1 VSGGQRCVLV
11 LIAGRVQGVGYR
23 AWTAARAGEL
33 GLSGFVRNRRS
44 GAVEAQFSGEA
55 GAVAAMLEKC
65 RSGPPGAMVTGVDIV
80 AEGVAEAVGF
90 EIRPTV

>member
-1 VSGGQRCVLV
+1 MSGGQRGVHV
-11 LIAGRVQGVGYR
+11 LIVGRVQGVGYR
-23 AWTAARAGEL
+23 AWAAARAAEL

-44 GAVEAQFSGEA
+44 GGVEAQFSGEA

-65 RSGPPGAMVTGVDIV
+65 RSGLPGAIVTGVEIV
-80 AEGVAEAVGF
+80 AEELPEATGF